1 MKQTRWILVAI
12 LVLAAVFALAACDE
26 GVTPPVDEACEHAY
40 ESTVTAEPTCT
51 KEGTTTYTCS
61 KCQDSYTEAIAATG
75 KHTYTETVTA
85 PTCTAEGYTT
95 YTCACGDTYR
105 DNTVAATGHTYTDT
119 VVAPTCSAEG
129 YTTHTC
135 ACGDTYKDTTVAAT
149 GVHSYTEKVT
159 APTCTAEG
167 YTTYTCACGKS
178 YKDNA
183 VAATGHDYTEKVTEE
198 ATCSKGG
205 KATYTCSKC
214 NDSYTAATAKKEHAY
229 AAFTAHAPTCDTQ
242 GEEQTKCE
250 ICGDVYHTKVLE
262 ATGHSYTSSVT
273 APTCL
278 ADGYTTYT
286 CSVCGHSYTEEIESA
301 KGHDYVETV
310 VAATCSTTGYTGY
323 TCSVCGDT
331 RKDNETD
338 KDPNAHT
345 YETKIVELS
354 AEQAAANPLAIG
366 VEKVVCAGC
375 GAEGEGGAAVLI
387 YLDFN
392 ELPADYAT
400 YEGSANYVTA
410 MGTADDATSE
420 QIKQIVT
427 YLDSQKNLES
437 WTKLSKNMSVED
449 GKWIMGTHP
458 FYLFNTLKLAQSAPA
473 VSTYTVSFD
482 VIVNKDPAS
491 YTKKDRSP
499 FFAMVDEKLYNNMN
513 ITLALDK
520 VDVDTNT
527 ADEVYAYELYAQSY
541 KDGPIKVDDA
551 TGYYMTLGVEYSI
564 KMDVSAVD
572 GVYVY
577 HLYIKQASE
586 AEYTDLGV
594 HEYQPYGQNRA
605 CAFQFA
611 TSSGNAGNVFDNFK
625 VTTELVK

>member
-1 MKQTRWILVAI
+1 MKFWRLMLVAAMA
-12 LVLAAVFALAACDE
+12 LVVVLALASCGCE
-26 GVTPPVDEACEHAY
+26 HVYDEAI
-40 ESTVTAEPTCT
+40 TT
-51 KEGTTTYTCS
+51 K
-61 KCQDSYTEAIAATG
+61 
-75 KHTYTETVTA
+75 
-85 PTCTAEGYTT
+85 PTCTAEGVKTFTCSLCGEFYTEP
-95 YTCACGDTYR
+95 
-105 DNTVAATGHTYTDT
+105 VAATGHTYTDK
-119 VVAPTCSAEG
+119 VVAPTCTEDG
-129 YTTHTC
+129 YTEHTC
-135 ACGDTYKDTTVAAT
+135 ACGDTYKDSTVEAA
-149 GVHSYTEKVT
+149 GHDYGEVVT
-159 APTCTAEG
+159 VPTCSAEG
-167 YTTYTCACGKS
+167 YTTYTCTVCA
-178 YKDNA
+178 D
-183 VAATGHDYTEKVTEE
+183 
-198 ATCSKGG
+198 
-205 KATYTCSKC
+205 TYT
-214 NDSYTAATAKKEHAY
+214 
-229 AAFTAHAPTCDTQ
+229 
-242 GEEQTKCE
+242 GGQTE
-250 ICGDVYHTKVLE
+250 
-262 ATGHSYTSSVT
+262 
-273 APTCL
+273 
-278 ADGYTTYT
+278 
-286 CSVCGHSYTEEIESA
+286 
-301 KGHDYVETV
+301 
-310 VAATCSTTGYTGY
+310 
-323 TCSVCGDT
+323 
-331 RKDNETD
+331 

-345 YETKIVELS
+345 FETKIIELT
-354 AEQAAANPLAIG
+354 AEQAAANPHAIG
-366 VEKVVCAGC
+366 IEKQVCSGC

-449 GKWIMGTHP
+449 GKWIMGTNP
-458 FYLFNTLKLAQSAPA
+458 FYLFNTLKLVQSAPA

-491 YTKKDRSP
+491 YTKKDRAP

-586 AEYTDLGV
+586 AEYADLGV
-594 HEYQPYGQNRA
+594 HEYQPYGQNRV